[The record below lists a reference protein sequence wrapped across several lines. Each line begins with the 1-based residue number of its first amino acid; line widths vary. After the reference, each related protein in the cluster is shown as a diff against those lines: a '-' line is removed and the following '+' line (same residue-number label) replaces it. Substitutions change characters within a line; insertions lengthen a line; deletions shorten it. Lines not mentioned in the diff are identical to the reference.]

1 MLKSILFYSPS
12 PPICFCL
19 PLFKV
24 VWTCFRRL
32 SFIAC
37 ALAGFCSLLRDSKL
51 LFHFELYAHPMQL
64 QLPSQ
69 NLKRPFCWTWQYL
82 CPFNCIRFLTEWSFA
97 ALLCASKKCNYLG
110 GIAFSFICHNCW
122 FYSSMS
128 VSNLI
133 KKMT

>member
-12 PPICFCL
+12 PPVLLLLTSFQGSLDLFQKVEFYCL
-19 PLFKV
+19 CSGP
-24 VWTCFRRL
+24 
-32 SFIAC
+32 
-37 ALAGFCSLLRDSKL
+37 LAGFCSLLRDSKL
-51 LFHFELYAHPMQL
+51 LFHFELYAQPMQL

-97 ALLCASKKCNYLG
+97 ALLCSSKKCNYLG

-128 VSNLI
+128 V
-133 KKMT
+133 T